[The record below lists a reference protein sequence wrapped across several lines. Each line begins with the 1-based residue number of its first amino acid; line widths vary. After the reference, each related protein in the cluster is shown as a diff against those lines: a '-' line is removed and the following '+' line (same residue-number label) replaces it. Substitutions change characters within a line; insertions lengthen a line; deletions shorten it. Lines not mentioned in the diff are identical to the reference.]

1 MTLSYLLLFA
11 FANFPSVYMLDKFG
25 LRNGVIV
32 GILLTAVGLWIRCL
46 INTSFLYCIIGQTLM
61 ALG

>member
-1 MTLSYLLLFA
+1 MAVQYLTLCYLLMFVV
-11 FANFPSVYMLDKFG
+11 ANFPSVYVLDKFG

-46 INTSFLYCIIGQTLM
+46 INYNFVWCIIG
-61 ALG
+61 